1 MFPRDGCKQAAGGA
15 RRMEA
20 AGEARKA
27 RTAAPVGEEPR
38 AKAPGDRRCSS
49 SAEEAALEVRWGPA
63 GTA

>member
-1 MFPRDGCKQAAGGA
+1 
-15 RRMEA
+15 MEA
-20 AGEARKA
+20 AGEARSA
-27 RTAAPVGEEPR
+27 VPAAEEPR